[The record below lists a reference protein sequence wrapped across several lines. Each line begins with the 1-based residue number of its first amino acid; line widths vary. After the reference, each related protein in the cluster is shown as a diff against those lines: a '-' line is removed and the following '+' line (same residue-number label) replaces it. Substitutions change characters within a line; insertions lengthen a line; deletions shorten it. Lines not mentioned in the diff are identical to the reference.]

1 MSSSDKPKKDFAE
14 MTESEIAMR
23 KFLKALGVTTHQK
36 LEQALADAVSQ
47 GGKKAAAT
55 APDGRATPSKY
66 TIGLLNSGKSIHPSP
81 CHGSVDIT
89 ANIDIP
95 ELGFSH
101 QITATLTAPSETS

>member
-47 GGKKAAAT
+47 GRVAG
-55 APDGRATPSKY
+55 G
-66 TIGLLNSGKSIHPSP
+66 
-81 CHGSVDIT
+81 GSVDIT

-95 ELGFSH
+95 ELAFSH

>member
-36 LEQALADAVSQ
+36 LEQALADAVSRGRVA
-47 GGKKAAAT
+47 GG
-55 APDGRATPSKY
+55 
-66 TIGLLNSGKSIHPSP
+66 
-81 CHGSVDIT
+81 GSVDIT

>member
-36 LEQALADAVSQ
+36 LEHALADAVSQ
-47 GGKKAAAT
+47 GRVAG
-55 APDGRATPSKY
+55 G
-66 TIGLLNSGKSIHPSP
+66 
-81 CHGSVDIT
+81 GSVDIT

-101 QITATLTAPSETS
+101 QITATLTAPSET